1 MICLPLTPTA
11 PSRLLRRGAALMSG
25 LLMSGLLMSG
35 LLMFGASWAQVN
47 PAQSNQV
54 SAAAGQT
61 AADIALDHVPAGIS
75 FEQFLLALYR
85 QNPQLLAAGSLQAL
99 PTGTALILPSA
110 AQAGAVAPD
119 QARAQLLSLRRPNP
133 PVPTTAAPAEPVASA
148 PLDAASQTTVADA
161 PTTLPAPVTNMP
173 AASPPGASATGLP
186 VDPLLII
193 LGGGAL
199 LVVLLL
205 AFRRP
210 DQAPAVPTRPIGQTR
225 ERQAPA
231 PARPKTNQ
239 TASVQAPER
248 LRPSLPLTSDHRRP
262 DQVVPPAAPI
272 DAAPAPLA
280 ASPTPPPAG
289 PTRLSEFGALPSL
302 DLGGPA
308 SPAPAPKEPVK
319 PQAAQAGAPAPKA
332 TAAGPL
338 DLSGISLDLRDPPR
352 S

>member
-1 MICLPLTPTA
+1 
-11 PSRLLRRGAALMSG
+11 
-25 LLMSGLLMSG
+25 
-35 LLMFGASWAQVN
+35 
-47 PAQSNQV
+47 V

-85 QNPQLLAAGSLQAL
+85 QNPQLLGAGSLQAL

-119 QARAQLLSLRRPNP
+119 QARAQLLSLRRPTP
-133 PVPTTAAPAEPVASA
+133 AVPTTAAPAEPVASA

-193 LGGGAL
+193 LGGGTL
-199 LVVLLL
+199 LVILLL

-210 DQAPAVPTRPIGQTR
+210 DQAPAAPARSTGQTGTR
-225 ERQAPA
+225 ARQAPA
-231 PARPKTNQ
+231 PARPQSDAN
-239 TASVQAPER
+239 ASVQAPAR
-248 LRPSLPLTSDHRRP
+248 LRPSLPLTSDQRRP
-262 DQVVPPAAPI
+262 DPVAPPAAPI
-272 DAAPAPLA
+272 GAAPAPLA
-280 ASPTPPPAG
+280 ASPAPA
-289 PTRLSEFGALPSL
+289 PASLTRLSELGALPSL

-308 SPAPAPKEPVK
+308 SPAPAPTEPMK
-319 PQAAQAGAPAPKA
+319 PQVAQAGAPAP
-332 TAAGPL
+332 AAPAPGPL
-338 DLSGISLDLRDPPR
+338 DLSGISLDLNDR
-352 S
+352 SRS